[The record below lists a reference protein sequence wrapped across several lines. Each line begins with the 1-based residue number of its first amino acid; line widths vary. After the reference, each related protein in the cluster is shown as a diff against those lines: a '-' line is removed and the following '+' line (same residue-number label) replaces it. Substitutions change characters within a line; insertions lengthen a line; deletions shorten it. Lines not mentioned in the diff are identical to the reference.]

1 MIGAGGVPIRM
12 LHSLR
17 RRLISLV
24 FLLLSACLAMAAEPL
39 HVLLAGSFPAPPA
52 LTARSAILIEARTG
66 AILFENHADDPIPP
80 ASLTKLMTLHIALQ
94 RIDDGLLDPSRVIT
108 PPPDSWARNLPP
120 HSSVMFLGP
129 GQRLTIDQLL
139 KGLVVDS
146 GNDAA
151 VALADVIAGSVPAF
165 ADVMNEE
172 ASRLGYHVMRFVEP
186 SGLSSANLITAR
198 EYVDFCRRFVTL
210 HPRALADLFSLRE
223 LTYPLP
229 ENLSGDNNER
239 PITQKNTN
247 ILLGHYEG
255 VDGLKTGH
263 IDESGYNFAATARRG
278 NMRLISVILGVPD
291 QVPGGGLRMRAV
303 ESAELLDYG
312 FSNFTLVQPTY
323 APPSAVHVWKG
334 SARLLAIAPRTA
346 PSVVVPRG
354 QMDRVAAVVEQ
365 RKEVIAPVAEGQVLG
380 HIVVRLGK
388 VELASFPLQAM
399 TAVPR
404 GGLLRRALD
413 SVALLFHRV
422 EPAAS
427 PEVTPGGN

>member
-1 MIGAGGVPIRM
+1 
-12 LHSLR
+12 
-17 RRLISLV
+17 
-24 FLLLSACLAMAAEPL
+24 MAAEPL

-94 RIDDGLLDPSRVIT
+94 RIDDGLLDPSRVIM

-129 GQRLTIDQLL
+129 GQRLTINELL

-210 HPRALADLFSLRE
+210 HPRALTDLFSLRE

-303 ESAELLDYG
+303 ESEELLDYG

-323 APPSAVHVWKG
+323 APPSPVRVWKG
-334 SARLLAIAPRTA
+334 SARVLAIAPGRRRPSSFPAARRTA
-346 PSVVVPRG
+346 WPPWSSSGKRSLPPLRRG
-354 QMDRVAAVVEQ
+354 RSWAVLSSGSETWSSPAT
-365 RKEVIAPVAEGQVLG
+365 RCRRRSPC
-380 HIVVRLGK
+380 
-388 VELASFPLQAM
+388 
-399 TAVPR
+399 R
-404 GGLLRRALD
+404 GGDYCDAPWTPSPCCSTAWSRRASPAGGPGRGTDARPHLT
-413 SVALLFHRV
+413 VARGVCTFAIIR
-422 EPAAS
+422 A
-427 PEVTPGGN
+427 PGGFPVQWRA